1 MENWRIIR
9 YNGSIKNILWS
20 RRNYTNMKKKIF
32 AVVSALML
40 TVTLALSGVVTP
52 TATVA
57 KAAGFSTSIVQCA
70 IAGDQVAVV
79 ASASSVPA
87 SDDGLFYLFQEPFT
101 GAGVSGECVAQ
112 APAGAQ
118 AAFTV
123 PLNKGKANSAIISK
137 FVIAVKQG
145 GQFVQASEACFITN
159 PEACAGHT
167 AGRTVTGKKGLLVDP
182 SRLHTSEITDLGIKQ
197 AIYNIPV
204 ANICGPTSN
213 GSYPTINYN
222 FNGKNYQFNGLV
234 VAEYDFVFQNL
245 SKKGIATTAVLL
257 NPYTAAY
264 ADLVHPL
271 SRDGSV
277 CPYYAFNTAEQ
288 AGAEHLAAIGS
299 FLAQRYSNTGHGKV
313 DNWVIGN
320 EVTARTQ
327 WNYIA
332 YMDNNTYAAEYA
344 KAIRLF
350 YNAIKSENGQANVY
364 VSIDQ
369 QWDRN
374 RNDPGNYDGRD
385 LLIALNAS
393 IVSQGNIDWGVACHP
408 HPVPLTNA
416 NFWANNAYYK
426 NLVKHST
433 NSPFLTME
441 NIEVL
446 TDFLCDASMLS
457 PYGVRSVICSEVGY
471 PAAQG
476 EQAQAAAVA
485 FGYTAAASNQ
495 HIDAFILTRE
505 TDTAAEIAQGLPHGL
520 TSLDGSKRLAYE
532 YYKNIDGPNAAAYIG
547 NASAIVGTNITA
559 WISPR

>member
-1 MENWRIIR
+1 MAF
-9 YNGSIKNILWS
+9 
-20 RRNYTNMKKKIF
+20 TMMF
-32 AVVSALML
+32 ML
-40 TVTLALSGVVTP
+40 VGLLPINVLK
-52 TATVA
+52 A
-57 KAAGFSTSIVQCA
+57 KAAGYPLSVVKCA
-70 IAGDQVAVV
+70 IAGDQVEVAVT
-79 ASASSVPA
+79 ASSMPA
-87 SDDGLFYLFQEPFT
+87 SDDGQFYLFQIPFT
-101 GAGVSGECVAQ
+101 GALSNGQSVSSAAAGTNVAFRIPLHKGQ
-112 APAGAQ
+112 AD
-118 AAFTV
+118 
-123 PLNKGKANSAIISK
+123 SALISK
-137 FVIAVKQG
+137 FVVAVKKG
-145 GQFVQASEACFITN
+145 GQFVQSSEASFITN

-167 AGRTVTGKKGLLVDP
+167 TGRTVTGKKGILIDP
-182 SRLHTSEITDLGIKQ
+182 SKLNTGEIEDLSIKQ

-213 GSYPTINYN
+213 SSYPTINYN

-234 VAEYDFVFQNL
+234 VAEYDYVFQIL
-245 SKKGIATTAVLL
+245 SNKGIATTAVLL
-257 NPYTAAY
+257 NPYTAAC

-271 SRDGSV
+271 SRDGAV

-313 DNWVIGN
+313 DNWIIGN

-332 YMDNNTYAAEYA
+332 YMDINNYAAEYA
-344 KAIRLF
+344 KAVRLF

-364 VSIDQ
+364 ISIDQ

-374 RNDPGNYDGRD
+374 RADKENYDGRD
-385 LLIALNAS
+385 LLVAFNS
-393 IVSQGNIDWGVACHP
+393 IMMSQGNIDWGVACHP

-426 NLVKHST
+426 NLVKHNT

-446 TDFLCDASMLS
+446 TDFLCDPSMIT
-457 PYGVRSVICSEVGY
+457 GTRQVRSVICSEVGY

-476 EQAQAAAVA
+476 EAAQAAAVA

-505 TDTAAEIAQGLPHGL
+505 TDTQEEIVQGLPHGL
-520 TSLDGSKRLAYE
+520 TSLNGTKRLAYE
-532 YYKNIDGPNAAAYIG
+532 YYKNIDGPNAANYIN